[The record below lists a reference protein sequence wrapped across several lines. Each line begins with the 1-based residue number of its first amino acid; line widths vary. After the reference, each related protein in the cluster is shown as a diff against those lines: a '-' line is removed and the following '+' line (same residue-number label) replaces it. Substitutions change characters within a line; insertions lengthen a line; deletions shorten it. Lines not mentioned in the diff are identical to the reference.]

1 MDKATAKPRTVFL
14 AQTLFFLNGLI
25 WLALGV
31 VGLVR
36 LADSGNP
43 SVTLWLVAI
52 LMFGNV
58 GAMLIAGLWLGQ
70 RSRWAFFFALVV
82 LVVNILLT
90 FTDQVGFWDILTVLI
105 DLGLLGFLLY
115 DCKNYFSGKGK
126 IDL

>member
-36 LADSGNP
+36 LAGNP